1 MHRRTGGGWAF
12 VYHLSLRALICLLTT
27 DQLCPC
33 PEIASRL
40 SRRPQHLRLLFAFSS
55 HFQAPVFI
63 WHQFLKV
70 EQSRRSRF
78 FSLSFNMFQMIVCLL
93 LLVCFMEQHVFVV
106 DSNKLLL
113 FCMFVATG
121 KEVERNGIKGLFGLF
136 LGATNCDFLLQ
147 FRNNNS

>member
-1 MHRRTGGGWAF
+1 MSGDSIKTFKKAAALEVVICFFFTLSGSSLHLASVPEGGAISTQQ
-12 VYHLSLRALICLLTT
+12 V
-27 DQLCPC
+27 
-33 PEIASRL
+33 
-40 SRRPQHLRLLFAFSS
+40 
-55 HFQAPVFI
+55 
-63 WHQFLKV
+63 
-70 EQSRRSRF
+70 

-93 LLVCFMEQHVFVV
+93 LLVCFIAQHVFVV

-121 KEVERNGIKGLFGLF
+121 KEVHRNGIKGLFGLF